1 MEINR
6 YITRGINDMIP
17 LEIQIMMWEMVR
29 LRDKIM
35 KIREIIFIFLD

>member
-29 LRDKIM
+29 LRDKNYED
-35 KIREIIFIFLD
+35 REIIFIFLD

>member
-29 LRDKIM
+29 LRDKNYED
-35 KIREIIFIFLD
+35 KRLFSYF

>member
-29 LRDKIM
+29 LRDKNYEDKRDYFHI
-35 KIREIIFIFLD
+35 LD